1 MFSKDATDLRVF
13 LRKPNRM
20 KMKVGKLLRKY
31 AKDAHRD
38 VHLYSLVRVTPND
51 PKKFWQFFS
60 VLWYCRHKP
69 RTENCAVT
77 LLSPTPL
84 VLDCHDNSI
93 LTFVRLV
100 LSWQYL
106 ALGRDDSKGSPAL
119 LRSISV
125 RFSLLLTYYLMDTQ
139 NWFSHRLNQQ
149 IDLTKLS
156 KTELI
161 AEILQ
166 ERTELL
172 AFEESLQNM
181 K

>member
-1 MFSKDATDLRVF
+1 
-13 LRKPNRM
+13 
-20 KMKVGKLLRKY
+20 
-31 AKDAHRD
+31 
-38 VHLYSLVRVTPND
+38 
-51 PKKFWQFFS
+51 
-60 VLWYCRHKP
+60 
-69 RTENCAVT
+69 
-77 LLSPTPL
+77 
-84 VLDCHDNSI
+84 
-93 LTFVRLV
+93 
-100 LSWQYL
+100 
-106 ALGRDDSKGSPAL
+106 
-119 LRSISV
+119 
-125 RFSLLLTYYLMDTQ
+125 MDTQ